1 MVIDFAVLEQ
11 LKNLRRTGPQL
22 NEQLTKNILR
32 LSSAALPQLIEL
44 ATDVEGVQK
53 PKPECYAPIHALR
66 LLGELNQAEMVK
78 PLLSQFPIKQVQP
91 NENLVMMWIDEV
103 PQMIGRAGAAALPE
117 LWSVIDDAE
126 QTIEARGMA
135 CASLP
140 YVTLF
145 APETREGTIIALH
158 ERLNASED
166 NQLTAHY
173 IWALGYLGAGE
184 VYSDILTAFRQNRV
198 ELKVVTA
205 AQARQ
210 LLLSKEATAR
220 LKCGTHTLQER
231 YQQHPL
237 LDPEE
242 AQR

>member
-11 LKNLRRTGPQL
+11 IKNLRRTGPHL
-22 NEQLTKNILR
+22 NEQLTKNIGR
-32 LSSAALPQLIEL
+32 IASAALPQLIEL
-44 ATDVEGVQK
+44 ATDLEGLHKLV
-53 PKPECYAPIHALR
+53 PECYAPMHALR
-66 LLGELNQAEMVK
+66 LLGEFGTAEIVK
-78 PLLSQFPIKQVQP
+78 PLLNQFPIKQVMP

-103 PQMIGRAGAAALPE
+103 PQMIGRLGEAALPE
-117 LWSVIDDAE
+117 LWSVLDDAS
-126 QTIEARGMA
+126 QSIEARGMA

-145 APETREGTIIALH
+145 ADEARQSIITGLH
-158 ERLNASED
+158 ERLLASED

-184 VYSDILTAFRQNRV
+184 VYSDILTAFRQNKV
-198 ELKVVTA
+198 ELKIVTA

-220 LKCGTHTLQER
+220 LKCGTHTLLER

-237 LDPEE
+237 LDPSE